1 LLAGY
6 RDLRLV
12 LSADLISL
20 VGDWILRIG
29 LSYYV
34 YVLTDSTVASAL
46 VMLCS
51 FVPAVLLGSVAGIF
65 VDRWDRKRT
74 MIVSNLLL
82 AAGLLPLMF
91 VHAEGRVWIAYLVL
105 FWEGTVAQFFSPAE
119 QAFLPNLVPDEHLTS
134 TNALNGQVRDL
145 SRLVGS
151 AAGGIVAAAAGLTGV
166 TLLDAGTFVVSAA
179 LIALIRTDG
188 RVVPA
193 EAQPEVPVGSGLSR
207 LRRDWLD
214 GLHVVGRNRILV
226 FLTVFVLVT
235 SVGEGIM
242 GTLFVPFV
250 RTVLHGSNSAYGAI
264 VAVQAIGGIVGGLFA
279 TSLGQQFSAARLLAV
294 GAILFG
300 LVDLA
305 IFLYPL
311 AYVSIW
317 PAIVGMIIVGL
328 PGALTIAGL
337 MTLFQR
343 NTSDSHRGRVF
354 GALGVADGAALLVGT
369 LSAGWLGQA
378 IGIVPVL
385 SAQGVG
391 YVLAGVA
398 MFLLMRSEPVQPPKA
413 GSDGEAPADTA
424 TDASEPTIGEP
435 VAGLL
440 S

>member
-1 LLAGY
+1 MKTTFRLLAGY

-12 LSADLISL
+12 LSAGLISL
-20 VGDWILRIG
+20 VGDWILRVG

-34 YVLTDSTVASAL
+34 YVLTDSTVATAL

-74 MIVSNLLL
+74 MIMSNLLL
-82 AAGLLPLMF
+82 AVGLLPLMF
-91 VHAEGRVWIAYLVL
+91 VHDAGRVWIAYVVL
-105 FWEGTVAQFFSPAE
+105 FWEGAVAQFFAPAE
-119 QAFLPNLVPDEHLTS
+119 QAFLPNLVPDEQLTS

-145 SRLVGS
+145 SRLIGS
-151 AAGGIVAAAAGLTGV
+151 AAGGIVAAAAGLIGV

-188 RVVPA
+188 QGAPDETA
-193 EAQPEVPVGSGLSR
+193 SKAHVGSRLSQ
-207 LRRDWLD
+207 LRREWID
-214 GLHVVGRNRILV
+214 GLHLVGRNRVLV
-226 FLTVFVLVT
+226 FLTVFLLVT
-235 SVGEGIM
+235 SAGEGIM
-242 GTLFVPFV
+242 GTLFVPFM
-250 RTVLHGSNSAYGAI
+250 RTVLHGSNTAYGVV
-264 VAVQAIGGIVGGLFA
+264 VAVQAVGGIIGGFIA
-279 TSLGQQFSAARLLAV
+279 TSLGQRISPARLLAF

-311 AYVSIW
+311 AYVAIW
-317 PAIVGMIIVGL
+317 PTIVGMIIVGL
-328 PGALTIAGL
+328 PGALQIAGL

-354 GALGVADGAALLVGT
+354 GALGVAEGAALLVGT
-369 LSAGWLGQA
+369 LSAGWLGTV

-391 YVLAGVA
+391 YVLAGAA
-398 MFLLMRSEPVQPPKA
+398 MFALVRSESVPPDDESNV
-413 GSDGEAPADTA
+413 GDSVV
-424 TDASEPTIGEP
+424 EP
-435 VAGLL
+435 VSAPVVDLVG
-440 S
+440 